1 MAEADDLDRA
11 SELTQA
17 LTDIYVAGTRR
28 KAQPEQEQGQDGSWP
43 ITDCECGEPLG
54 LRMTLGKIR
63 CIECQQDLEQERRCS
78 R

>member
-11 SELTQA
+11 SELTQV

-28 KAQPEQEQGQDGSWP
+28 KAQPEQEQQPDGSWP
-43 ITDCECGEPLG
+43 IQECECGEPLG
-54 LRMTLGKIR
+54 QRMALGKIR
-63 CIECQQDLEQERRCS
+63 CLACQQDLEKERRCA